1 MPRTSTIRKK
11 LIHVVLTL
19 VIPGWIAMA
28 VVIFSF
34 YREERAHLLHNTV
47 GISRSLISAVD
58 REFVSSIAVAQVLA
72 NSPGLKSADFS
83 GFHREASN
91 LQQLGLGSHFAL
103 TDPTGQQIV
112 NTLVPYGE
120 PLPAFSNLMLNRE
133 VFSKGKPVIGDLLV
147 GTPAKRPFAS
157 VQVPVSRDGET
168 VYMLSMGIFPER
180 LNEIL
185 KRQRLPPNWI
195 AVVFDRSGTIV
206 ARTHSPERFV
216 GEKGATDALQGNSE
230 SRDGTIEIVT
240 PEGIPAIATFS
251 KSEISRWVVSIAI
264 PLEEM
269 PAVSNKYLLI
279 SALGALSLLLI
290 GLGFASYQS
299 SLIARAISGLLPPAL
314 ALGRGSAPRVRR
326 LGIKEA
332 DDVAQALDRTYHLL
346 RRQITERDE
355 AVRNEV
361 KSQVANK
368 VQEEFVA
375 TVSHELRTPLTSI
388 AGALGLLTGGA
399 TGPLPPPALRL
410 VSIAHSNVQRLLRLI
425 NDILDIAKFES
436 GDMAFRFEPVDLRAT
451 IEQAA
456 ESNAAFAHQHD
467 VRIRFDKA
475 SSRCAVWGD
484 NDRLNQ
490 VITNLLSNA
499 IKFSPSGAEVEIA
512 IDRQETVARVTVRDH
527 GTGIPE
533 EFKPHLFDKF
543 AQADSGN
550 ARQKSGSGLGLH
562 IVRNIVAQHN
572 GTVGFDD
579 APGGGTIFHV
589 TIPLWNEV
597 TVPNMSEAHSV
608 LAHG

>member
-1 MPRTSTIRKK
+1 MSRTSTIRRK
-11 LIHVVLTL
+11 LVNVVLTL

-28 VVIFSF
+28 VVIFGS
-34 YREERAHLLHNTV
+34 YREERAHLLQNTV

-58 REFVSSIAVAQVLA
+58 RELVSSIAVAQVLA
-72 NSPGLKSADFS
+72 NSPGLSTADFS

-91 LQQLGLGSHFAL
+91 LLRLGLGSHFVL
-103 TDPTGQQIV
+103 TDASGQQVV
-112 NTLVPYGE
+112 NTLVPYGM
-120 PLPAFSNLMLNRE
+120 PLPKFSNLMLYRE
-133 VFSKGKPVIGDLLV
+133 VFSKGKPVIGDFRL
-147 GTPAKRPFAS
+147 GPPAKSPFAS
-157 VQVPVSRDGET
+157 VQVPVAHDDET
-168 VYMLSMGIFPER
+168 VYMLSMGIVPER

-216 GEKGATDALQGNSE
+216 GEKAATEALHGISE
-230 SRDGTIEIVT
+230 RRDGTVEIVT
-240 PEGIPAIATFS
+240 SEGIPAIAAFS

-264 PLEEM
+264 PIAEL
-269 PAVSNKYLLI
+269 PAASNSYLLF
-279 SALGALSLLLI
+279 SALGALGLLLI

-314 ALGRGSAPRVRR
+314 ALGRGSAPRARR
-326 LGIKEA
+326 LGVKEA
-332 DDVAQALDRTYHLL
+332 DDVAQALERTYHLL
-346 RRQITERDE
+346 RQGVIERDE

-368 VQEEFVA
+368 IQDEFVA

-388 AGALGLLTGGA
+388 AGALGLLAGGA

-410 VSIAHSNVQRLLRLI
+410 VSIAHNNVQRLLRLI

-436 GDMAFRFEPVDLRAT
+436 GDMTFRFEPVDLRAT
-451 IEQAA
+451 VEQAV
-456 ESNAAFAHQHD
+456 ESNIAFAQQHD
-467 VRIRFDKA
+467 VRLRFDKP
-475 SSRCAVWGD
+475 SQRCAVWGD

-490 VITNLLSNA
+490 VVTNLLSNA
-499 IKFSPSGAEVEIA
+499 IKFSPHGADVEIA
-512 IDRQETVARVTVRDH
+512 IDRQETLARVTVRDH

-550 ARQKSGSGLGLH
+550 ARQQSGSGLGLH
-562 IVRNIVAQHN
+562 IVRNIIAQHN

-589 TIPLWNEV
+589 IVPLWREV
-597 TVPNMSEAHSV
+597 TMPKMARAHR
-608 LAHG
+608 A

>member
-1 MPRTSTIRKK
+1 MSRTSTIRTK

-28 VVIFSF
+28 VVIYSF
-34 YREERAHLLHNTV
+34 YQQERAHLLHNTV

-72 NSPGLKSADFS
+72 NSPGLSSADFS

-91 LQQLGLGSHFAL
+91 LLRLGLGSHFVL
-103 TDPTGQQIV
+103 TDPLGQQIV

-120 PLPAFSNLMLNRE
+120 PLPKFSNLMLYRE

-157 VQVPVSRDGET
+157 VQVPVPRDGET

-206 ARTHSPERFV
+206 ARTHSPDRFI
-216 GEKGATDALQGNSE
+216 GEKGATDALQGISE

-240 PEGIPAIATFS
+240 REGIPAIATFS

-264 PLEEM
+264 PLSEL
-269 PAVSNKYLLI
+269 PAVSNSYLLV
-279 SALGALSLLLI
+279 SALGGLSLLLI

-314 ALGRGSAPRVRR
+314 ALGRGGAPRVRR
-326 LGIKEA
+326 LGVKEA

-346 RRQITERDE
+346 RQRVIERDE

-361 KSQVANK
+361 KSQIANK

-399 TGPLPPPALRL
+399 TGPLAPPALRL
-410 VSIAHSNVQRLLRLI
+410 VSIAHSNVLRLLRLI

-436 GDMAFRFEPVDLRAT
+436 GDMTFRFEPVDLRAT
-451 IEQAA
+451 IEQAV
-456 ESNAAFAHQHD
+456 ESNAAFAQQHD
-467 VRIRFDKA
+467 VRIRFDNP

-512 IDRQETVARVTVRDH
+512 IDRQETLARVTVRDH

-562 IVRNIVAQHN
+562 IVRNIIAQHN

-589 TIPLWNEV
+589 TIPLWSEV
-597 TVPNMSEAHSV
+597 TVPRMSEALS
-608 LAHG
+608 A